1 MDTALWALGRGTGV
15 AALVL
20 FTVSIVLGVLTRSG
34 RPLPGL
40 PRFAVTLVHRD
51 VSLTATVFL
60 LIHIVSLFFDSY
72 AQLRLVDT
80 VLPFVAAY
88 QPFWQGLGTLA
99 FDLVIAVAVTGALRN
114 VVGRRVFRV
123 VHWGTY
129 VLWPIAVAHA
139 VGTGTDGTSAW
150 FLTLAGVCTAAV
162 VAAVVWRVTSRSVEY
177 SGVRLPHRVKE
188 KVS

>member
-72 AQLRLVDT
+72 AQLRRSST
-80 VLPFVAAY
+80 RCSRSSP
-88 QPFWQGLGTLA
+88 
-99 FDLVIAVAVTGALRN
+99 R
-114 VVGRRVFRV
+114 
-123 VHWGTY
+123 
-129 VLWPIAVAHA
+129 
-139 VGTGTDGTSAW
+139 
-150 FLTLAGVCTAAV
+150 
-162 VAAVVWRVTSRSVEY
+162 TSRSGRA
-177 SGVRLPHRVKE
+177 SGRSP
-188 KVS
+188 SISSSPWP